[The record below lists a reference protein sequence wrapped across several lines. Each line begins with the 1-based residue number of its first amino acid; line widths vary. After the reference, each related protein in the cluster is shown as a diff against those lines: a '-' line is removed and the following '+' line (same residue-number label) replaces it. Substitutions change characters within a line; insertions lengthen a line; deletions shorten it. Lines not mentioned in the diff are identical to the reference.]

1 MRILRPKGTPIE
13 LEGEQ
18 FNLLFTVDVI
28 DDIQEHFDND
38 IVSVLNSMREDSRKG
53 YKVIAYVLMTL
64 INAALER
71 DGLEDRYNLKRISQY
86 ITNNTARE
94 LIPLIIYT
102 FNNDAPPSEEKD
114 PNGMSGQQKK

>member
-1 MRILRPKGTPIE
+1 
-13 LEGEQ
+13 
-18 FNLLFTVDVI
+18 
-28 DDIQEHFDND
+28 
-38 IVSVLNSMREDSRKG
+38 MREDSRKG